1 MKRLTLIL
9 PLLIAMLLSSCQNDG
24 YIGEI
29 FGTWR
34 VESYTRDG
42 VEMKI
47 GPTTFSFQ
55 NNIVNCVLNV
65 DEYGTSWGRFGTWT
79 LTDRQFELNFTH
91 HDDNT
96 PQGSGI
102 YEAPEWL
109 GMISDEVMNMKITLN
124 KDKMIWMWNAPDGA
138 ICVYQLHKTW

>member
-1 MKRLTLIL
+1 MKRLILIL
-9 PLLIAMLLSSCQNDG
+9 PILIAVMLSSCQNDG
-24 YIGEI
+24 HIGDI

-42 VEMKI
+42 AEMKF

-55 NNIVNCVLNV
+55 NNIVNCVYNV
-65 DEYGTSWGRFGTWT
+65 DEYETSWSRFGTWMHT
-79 LTDRQFELNFTH
+79 GNQFDLNFTH

-109 GMISDEVMNMKITLN
+109 GMTSVEVMSMTITL
-124 KDKMIWMWNAPDGA
+124 KSDIMTWTWHAPDGA
-138 ICVYQLHKTW
+138 VCVYRLHKTW